1 MNKRWIGIGAI
12 ALVLALP
19 FVFSGGAGSDA
30 KSVTVEPVAKRQ
42 VRASILA
49 SGNLVFREQAQLSP
63 EVIGKVSEILVEE
76 GDLVEKGQVVMR
88 LDEQVFRAEVDQQ
101 EANVRQQRINIDRQK
116 LNVETQRRQSK
127 RSEDLHARGLL
138 DDNSFENARHAF
150 ELAEVDLRGSREGL
164 RQAEAMLSQARE
176 RLAKT
181 EIRAPIG
188 GTVIAVDIEVG
199 ETAVSSAT
207 SIAGSSLMTI
217 ADTGTLMTEIN
228 VDEADI
234 AKISE
239 GQPVSVYAAA
249 FPDTAIDGEVRSIP
263 LAPRNG
269 GTGGTSSLARDYSVE
284 VALTD
289 TKGLA
294 LRPGMTCRAEIFTAS
309 AAETIAVPV
318 QAVFSNNEATADVT
332 PGKGKVDIEHHL
344 FVEKDGKAE
353 RRVVE
358 VGLSDDSY
366 QEITSGLKEGEHVIT
381 GPYKILRHLKDG
393 EAIEVKASDDKDD
406 AKKTAEAKDAQ

>member
-1 MNKRWIGIGAI
+1 MNKRWIGIGAV
-12 ALVLALP
+12 AVLLALP
-19 FVFSGGAGSDA
+19 FIFRGGAGSDA
-30 KSVTVEPVAKRQ
+30 KSVTVETVAKRQ

-63 EVIGKVSEILVEE
+63 EVIGKVSAILVEE

-88 LDEQVFRAEVDQQ
+88 LDEQVFRAEVNQQ

-116 LNVETQRRQSK
+116 LNVETQRRQWK
-127 RSEDLHARGLL
+127 RSEELHARGLL
-138 DDNSFENARHAF
+138 DDNSYENARHAF

-164 RQAEAMLSQARE
+164 RQAEAMLSQAKE

-239 GQPVSVYAAA
+239 GQPVSVYA
-249 FPDTAIDGEVRSIP
+249 
-263 LAPRNG
+263 
-269 GTGGTSSLARDYSVE
+269 
-284 VALTD
+284 
-289 TKGLA
+289 
-294 LRPGMTCRAEIFTAS
+294 
-309 AAETIAVPV
+309 
-318 QAVFSNNEATADVT
+318 
-332 PGKGKVDIEHHL
+332 
-344 FVEKDGKAE
+344 
-353 RRVVE
+353 
-358 VGLSDDSY
+358 
-366 QEITSGLKEGEHVIT
+366 
-381 GPYKILRHLKDG
+381 
-393 EAIEVKASDDKDD
+393 
-406 AKKTAEAKDAQ
+406 

>member
-1 MNKRWIGIGAI
+1 M
-12 ALVLALP
+12 
-19 FVFSGGAGSDA
+19 
-30 KSVTVEPVAKRQ
+30 
-42 VRASILA
+42 
-49 SGNLVFREQAQLSP
+49 
-63 EVIGKVSEILVEE
+63 
-76 GDLVEKGQVVMR
+76 
-88 LDEQVFRAEVDQQ
+88 
-101 EANVRQQRINIDRQK
+101 
-116 LNVETQRRQSK
+116 
-127 RSEDLHARGLL
+127 
-138 DDNSFENARHAF
+138 
-150 ELAEVDLRGSREGL
+150 
-164 RQAEAMLSQARE
+164 
-176 RLAKT
+176 
-181 EIRAPIG
+181 
-188 GTVIAVDIEVG
+188 
-199 ETAVSSAT
+199 
-207 SIAGSSLMTI
+207 
-217 ADTGTLMTEIN
+217 
-228 VDEADI
+228 
-234 AKISE
+234 
-239 GQPVSVYAAA
+239 
-249 FPDTAIDGEVRSIP
+249 
-263 LAPRNG
+263 
-269 GTGGTSSLARDYSVE
+269 E

-406 AKKTAEAKDAQ
+406 TKKTAEAKDAQ